1 MNAGRNSPPGT
12 SCGVPGG
19 GGIPVRSFS
28 LSFIHIPHPLLSM
41 PLVFVSSAAG
51 AGAGRGGGFGLPA
64 RPHVCRYS
72 SSRALVHH
80 RALVRLANPKED
92 LLSNSCSG
100 VFSHHGRSRFDFGCV
115 RIVVR
120 ASSSS
125 SSSSSEDDEGE
136 SFESTEEKIMSELT
150 GSLMEELIAREDVQE
165 ELAKVEKAAE
175 RVEEA
180 RRDAAK
186 LEMEMAE
193 VEARQEAARQAERE
207 TVATSAVADAAA
219 DVLSAAAT
227 VRRAEEEMAELR
239 RQLDGKGAGASGG
252 GGQKWVTEGVDEDE
266 QRIESAKAAAI
277 AGAAGGLVALPAYAF
292 GAGGLGPALLLGV
305 GSDALTAA
313 LFGLTYRYALRR
325 DVNNSMLQSGVVAAF
340 ALARA
345 SGALSVSLADGT
357 GASGALSGTLEG
369 LLVLFVAQRALDRA
383 IGAGFVKPFPS

>member
-1 MNAGRNSPPGT
+1 
-12 SCGVPGG
+12 
-19 GGIPVRSFS
+19 
-28 LSFIHIPHPLLSM
+28 M
-41 PLVFVSSAAG
+41 PLVFVSSAA
-51 AGAGRGGGFGLPA
+51 AAAGRAGGFGLPA
-64 RPHVCRYS
+64 RRPHVCRYS

-115 RIVVR
+115 RNVVR
-120 ASSSS
+120 ASSSSS

-180 RRDAAK
+180 RREAAK